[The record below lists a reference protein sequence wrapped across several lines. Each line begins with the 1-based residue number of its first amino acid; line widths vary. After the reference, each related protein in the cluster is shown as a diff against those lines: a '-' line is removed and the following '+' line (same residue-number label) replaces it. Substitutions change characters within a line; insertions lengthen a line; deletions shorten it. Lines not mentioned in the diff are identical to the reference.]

1 MRNLKLRFSGSVYP
15 LISISFYVMWFE
27 ILKVL
32 LNKRQINNYYERS
45 EFTVKWQTGPS
56 SVALETQSLKPC
68 AYLYLYCTL
77 LL

>member
-45 EFTVKWQTGPS
+45 EFTVK
-56 SVALETQSLKPC
+56 
-68 AYLYLYCTL
+68 
-77 LL
+77 